1 MIPIRHIPL
10 VVGNV
15 APKRSDRDLE
25 ALSIRPRFKADPAT
39 GRPTKEQEGYTLVF
53 QGVKGFEQAL
63 KLPMEVQK
71 KAAELKAALDAGF
84 VVRISPVGFRARLYA
99 MTNQQGQL
107 LSGVSISASD
117 FEITSKSQPEEDVF
131 LDLE

>member
-1 MIPIRHIPL
+1 MIPLKNIPL

-15 APKRSDRDLE
+15 APKLSDRDLE
-25 ALSIRPRFKADPAT
+25 ALSIVPRFKVDPAT
-39 GRPTKEQEGYTLVF
+39 GRPIKEQEGYTLVF
-53 QGVKGFEQAL
+53 QGVKGFEQAI

-99 MTNQQGQL
+99 MNNQQGQL
-107 LSGVSISASD
+107 ISGVSISACD
-117 FEITSKSQPEEDVF
+117 FEITSKSKPEEDIL